1 MSGVSF
7 TITIIYQIF
16 FLVLYCMLGCKTAK
30 MFVQS
35 MFVQSDEHLSV
46 IPENIHTPPT
56 VGTGNSKREEG
67 QFSSLFV

>member
-7 TITIIYQIF
+7 TITIMYQIF

-35 MFVQSDEHLSV
+35 DEHLSV

-56 VGTGNSKREEG
+56 GGTGNSKREEG